1 MISYIPNYSVML
13 TSFKLLDED
22 TEEDVGLVLE
32 ESAVLVNAFNV
43 HRLLVVG
50 EKQNIHMERTL
61 KLGLFGDLHF
71 TPRLN

>member
-1 MISYIPNYSVML
+1 ML

-50 EKQNIHMERTL
+50 EKQNNT
-61 KLGLFGDLHF
+61 
-71 TPRLN
+71 